1 MLNNSETDFRIVFPS
16 CPGFLFTIRAR
27 HVLKNEIRIEDR
39 EKKFKL
45 I

>member
-1 MLNNSETDFRIVFPS
+1 MLNNSETDFKIVFLS

-27 HVLKNEIRIEDR
+27 RVLKNEIRIEDR
-39 EKKFKL
+39 KKKFKV